1 MKRLIDL
8 PHGDARAHLLK
19 GSSYYNGDFPNY
31 ISFQGILDD
40 VANFMKDKTYFE
52 FKSDNPEMFTGVNY
66 SFVANKDG
74 RFAWRP
80 LELMHPV
87 IYVSLVNI
95 ICSADNWKHIT
106 AKFAEFDGGVVEC
119 CSSPVLSVSD
129 ETDTAAQITSWWQ
142 RVEQRSLAY
151 SLQFSH
157 ILHTDVTDCY
167 GSIYTH
173 SIAWA
178 MHGLDHAKKAKQDH
192 KLLGNRIDRHI
203 QAGRYGQ
210 TNGISQGSLLMDFV
224 AEMVLG
230 YVDQE
235 INAELKSSSDFKI
248 LRYRDDYRI
257 FGNSDERCEFVLKI
271 ISDKLRA
278 VGLKLNVGKTSLSTN
293 VVSGAVKEDK
303 LAGIELQSLDL
314 ENAKSIQKQ
323 LLRLHNF
330 GRRHP
335 NSGALRR
342 LVGDLH
348 SKIVKIK
355 QAPEDLDIQV
365 AIAADIAFVS
375 PTTFPA
381 VAGILS
387 HLISFPEKSEKERL
401 WSGVQKKMAR
411 VPHNGYLDVWLQRV
425 TKPKAV
431 GIEFV
436 SDEALCKIVNRQ
448 SATLW
453 ADDWISSPD
462 LKKALDVSKIVIS
475 QPEDATEIVPPE
487 EIELFNKNAA
497 LY

>member
-8 PHGDARAHLLK
+8 PHSDARTHLLK
-19 GSSYYNGDFPNY
+19 CSSYYNGDFPNY
-31 ISFQGILDD
+31 ISFQGILND
-40 VANFMKDKTYFE
+40 VADFMKDNDYFE
-52 FKSDNPEMFTGVNY
+52 FKSDNPDIFTGVNY

-80 LELMHPV
+80 LELMHPA
-87 IYVSLVNI
+87 IYVSLVNLV
-95 ICSADNWKHIT
+95 CSADNWKHIVT
-106 AKFAEFDGGVVEC
+106 KFSEFDGGVVEC
-119 CSSPVLSVSD
+119 CSSPVLSVD
-129 ETDTAAQITSWWQ
+129 EETDKAAQITNWWQ
-142 RVEQRSLAY
+142 KVEQRSLAY

-157 ILHTDVTDCY
+157 ILHSDVTDCY

-178 MHGLDHAKKAKQDH
+178 MHGLDEAKKGKKDY

-210 TNGISQGSLLMDFV
+210 TNGISQGSLLMDFI

-230 YVDQE
+230 YVDQQ
-235 INAELKSSSDFKI
+235 ISSELKQSSDFKI

-257 FGNSDERCEFVLKI
+257 FANSDERCEFILKV
-271 ISDKLRA
+271 ISDKLRS

-303 LAGIELQSLDL
+303 LAGIELQSLDIA
-314 ENAKSIQKQ
+314 NAKTIQKQ

-342 LVGDLH
+342 LAGELH

-355 QAPEDLDIQV
+355 EAPDDLDIQV
-365 AIAADIAFVS
+365 AIAADIALVS

-381 VAGILS
+381 IAGILS
-387 HLISFPEKSEKERL
+387 HLIAFAEKPEKERL

-411 VPHNGYLDVWLQRV
+411 VPHNGYLEVWLQRV

-436 SDEALCKIVNRQ
+436 SDEPLCKIVNGQ
-448 SATLW
+448 EANLW
-453 ADDWISSPD
+453 VNDWISSTD

-475 QPEDATEIVPPE
+475 PPENASEAVPPE

-497 LY
+497 SY